1 MLYSSARIATTGKVI
16 EMGVKK
22 QQVTSAYM
30 KNNC

>member
-22 QQVTSAYM
+22 QQVTFAHM